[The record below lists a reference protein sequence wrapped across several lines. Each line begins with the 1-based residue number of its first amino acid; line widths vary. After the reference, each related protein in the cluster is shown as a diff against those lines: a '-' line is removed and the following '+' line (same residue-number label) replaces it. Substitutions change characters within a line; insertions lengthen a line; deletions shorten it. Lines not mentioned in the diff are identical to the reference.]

1 MKIIQITPCV
11 PLTPAK
17 YRLRDAALREVVD
30 SIVTR
35 TASLHY
41 NVEVSLVF
49 LITTYSISYVLIGST
64 ICLCRGTRCSADYD
78 QCAELPKSL
87 KD

>member
-1 MKIIQITPCV
+1 MKIVQIMPCA
-11 PLTPAK
+11 PLTPAE
-17 YRLRDAALREVVD
+17 YCLRDAALCEVVN

-49 LITTYSISYVLIGST
+49 LITTYSISYLLIGST
-64 ICLCRGTRCSADYD
+64 ICLCWGTRWSADYD

>member
-1 MKIIQITPCV
+1 MKIVQITPCA
-11 PLTPAK
+11 PLTPAE

-35 TASLHY
+35 TASLLEIVNY

-49 LITTYSISYVLIGST
+49 LITTYSISY
-64 ICLCRGTRCSADYD
+64 
-78 QCAELPKSL
+78 
-87 KD
+87 